1 LKARG
6 GEAMK
11 IRLLTLLLVSA
22 LITPVHSAAAAE
34 RGKDTRKRVEVS
46 STQRIEFIPRGVIR
60 IQKSF
65 GEMFVDGWDKN
76 EVEVTV
82 IKAIKAS
89 DTPEDQERAR
99 HKLETVN
106 ITASKQ
112 SADTILIASSLP
124 FRKNLDLVYRIKVP
138 RESDLFIKHDIGEV
152 TVDGV
157 LGDLEITSRIGE
169 ISVNLQ
175 DGREYNIDAKV
186 KIGEV
191 QSAFSGKSKRSY
203 LLSEKFSRD
212 DRTESH
218 RVYLRV
224 GIGEIAINKN
234 IGKVAEKPPQ

>member
-1 LKARG
+1 MR
-6 GEAMK
+6 
-11 IRLLTLLLVSA
+11 IRLQTILLVSA
-22 LITPVHSAAAAE
+22 LITSLHSAAASE
-34 RGKDTRKRVEVS
+34 RGKDTKKRVEVS
-46 STQRIEFIPRGVIR
+46 TTQRVEFSPRGVIR

-65 GEMFVDGWDKN
+65 GEVFVDGWDKN

-82 IKAIKAS
+82 IKAIKAT

-99 HKLETVN
+99 QKLENVN
-106 ITASKQ
+106 VTASKQ
-112 SADTILIASSLP
+112 SPDSLLIASSLP

-138 RESDLFIKHDIGEV
+138 RESDLFIKHSIGEV

-157 LGDLEITSRIGE
+157 LGELEITSSIGE
-169 ISVNLQ
+169 ITVNLQ

-191 QSAFSGKSKRSY
+191 QSAFSGTSKRSY
-203 LLSEKFSRD
+203 LVSEKFSRD
-212 DRTESH
+212 DRKESH

>member
-1 LKARG
+1 LKAKG
-6 GEAMK
+6 GEAMT
-11 IRLLTLLLVSA
+11 IRLLTILLVSA

>member
-1 LKARG
+1 
-6 GEAMK
+6 MT
-11 IRLLTLLLVSA
+11 IRLLEILLVSA
-22 LITPVHSAAAAE
+22 LIPPLHSAAAAE
-34 RGKDTRKRVEVS
+34 RGKDTQKRVEVS
-46 STQRIEFIPRGVIR
+46 TTRHIDFISRGVIR
-60 IQKSF
+60 IEKSF
-65 GEMFVDGWDKN
+65 GEVFVDGWDKN

-89 DTPEDQERAR
+89 PDTPEDQERAR
-99 HKLETVN
+99 HKLDTVN
-106 ITASKQ
+106 VTASKQ

-124 FRKNLDLVYRIKVP
+124 FRKNFDLVYRIKVP
-138 RESDLFIKHDIGEV
+138 RESDLFIKHSIGEV

-157 LGDLEITSRIGE
+157 LGELEITSDIGE
-169 ISVNLQ
+169 ITVNLQ

-212 DRTESH
+212 ERTESH

>member
-1 LKARG
+1 
-6 GEAMK
+6 MT
-11 IRLLTLLLVSA
+11 IRLITLLLVSA
-22 LITPVHSAAAAE
+22 FIAPVHSAGAAE
-34 RGKDTRKRVEVS
+34 RGKDTKKRVEVS

-65 GEMFVDGWDKN
+65 GEVFVDGWDKN
-76 EVEVTV
+76 EVEMTV

-89 DTPEDQERAR
+89 DTHDQERAR

-106 ITASKQ
+106 VSALKQ

-124 FRKNLDLVYRIKVP
+124 FHKNFELVYRIKVP
-138 RESDLFIKHDIGEV
+138 RESDLFIKHSIGEV

-157 LGDLEITSRIGE
+157 LGELEITSHIGE
-169 ISVNLQ
+169 ITVNLQ

-191 QSAFSGKSKRSY
+191 QAAFGGKSKRSY
-203 LLSEKFSRD
+203 LVSEKFSRTE
-212 DRTESH
+212 RTESH

-234 IGKVAEKPPQ
+234 TGKVAEKPPQ

>member
-1 LKARG
+1 MSIK
-6 GEAMK
+6 
-11 IRLLTLLLVSA
+11 LLTLLLVSM
-22 LITPVHSAAAAE
+22 LVISLHSAAAAE
-34 RGKDTRKRVEVS
+34 RGKDTKKRVEAS
-46 STQRIEFIPRGVIR
+46 STQLIEFIPSGVIR

-65 GEMFVDGWDKN
+65 GEVFVEGWDR
-76 EVEVTV
+76 EQVELTVT
-82 IKAIKAS
+82 KAIKAN
-89 DTPEDQERAR
+89 DTPEDLERAR
-99 HKLETVN
+99 QKLESVHV
-106 ITASKQ
+106 TASKQ

-124 FRKNLDLVYRIKVP
+124 FRKNFELVYRIKVP
-138 RESDLFIKHDIGEV
+138 RESDLFIKHSIGEV

-157 LGDLEITSRIGE
+157 LGELEITNGIGE

-203 LLSEKFSRD
+203 LVSERFSRD
-212 DRTESH
+212 DRKESH

-234 IGKVAEKPPQ
+234 IGKIADKVAQ

>member
-1 LKARG
+1 
-6 GEAMK
+6 MT
-11 IRLLTLLLVSA
+11 IRPITLLLVSA
-22 LITPVHSAAAAE
+22 LIAPVHSPAAVE
-34 RGKDTRKRVEVS
+34 RGKDTKRRVEVS

-65 GEMFVDGWDKN
+65 GEVFVGGWDKN

-82 IKAIKAS
+82 TKAIKAS
-89 DTPEDQERAR
+89 PDTPEDQERAR
-99 HKLETVN
+99 RKLDTVN
-106 ITASKQ
+106 VTASKR
-112 SADTILIASSLP
+112 SADTILISSSLP
-124 FRKNLDLVYRIKVP
+124 FRKNFDLVYRIKVP
-138 RESDLFIKHDIGEV
+138 RESDLFIKHSIGEV

-157 LGDLEITSRIGE
+157 LGELEITSHIGE
-169 ISVNLQ
+169 ITINLQ

-191 QSAFSGKSKRSY
+191 QSAFSGESKRSY
-203 LLSEKFSRD
+203 LVSEKFSRD

>member
-1 LKARG
+1 MR
-6 GEAMK
+6 
-11 IRLLTLLLVSA
+11 IRLLTLLLVST
-22 LITPVHSAAAAE
+22 LFTSVQSTTAAE
-34 RGKDTRKRVEVS
+34 RGKDTKKRVEVS
-46 STQRIEFIPRGVIR
+46 STQRIEFSPRGVIR

-65 GEMFVDGWDKN
+65 GELLVEGWDKN

-82 IKAIKAS
+82 IKAIKTS

-99 HKLETVN
+99 HKLETIKV
-106 ITASKQ
+106 TTSKQ

-124 FRKNLDLVYRIKVP
+124 FRKNFELVYRIRVP
-138 RESDLFIKHDIGEV
+138 RESDLFIKHSIGEV
-152 TVDGV
+152 AVDGV
-157 LGDLEITSRIGE
+157 LGELEITNGIGE
-169 ISVNLQ
+169 ITINLQ

-203 LLSEKFSRD
+203 LVSEKFSRD
-212 DRTESH
+212 DRKESH

-234 IGKVAEKPPQ
+234 IGKVTEKAAQ

>member
-1 LKARG
+1 
-6 GEAMK
+6 MT

-34 RGKDTRKRVEVS
+34 RRKDAKKRVEVS

-99 HKLETVN
+99 HKLETVTV
-106 ITASKQ
+106 TASKQ

-124 FRKNLDLVYRIKVP
+124 FHKSFELVYRIKVP
-138 RESDLFIKHDIGEV
+138 RESDLFIKHSIGEV

-157 LGDLEITSRIGE
+157 LGELEITSHIGE
-169 ISVNLQ
+169 ITVNLQ

-224 GIGEIAINKN
+224 GIGEIGINKY